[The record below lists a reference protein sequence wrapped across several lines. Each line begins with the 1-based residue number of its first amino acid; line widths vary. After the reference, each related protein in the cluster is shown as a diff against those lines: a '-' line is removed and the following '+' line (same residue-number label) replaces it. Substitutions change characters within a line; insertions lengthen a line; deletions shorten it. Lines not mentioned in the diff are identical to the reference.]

1 MAIFDCFQYFN
12 EDHIADLRFNILNKF
27 VDKFVIVESTVNHQG
42 KSKKLHF
49 DINKYKK
56 FKNKINYIIVDD
68 TPENIKKFHEGGES
82 LVEQHQRN
90 SITKGLKNA
99 NDNDLIILSDVD
111 EIPDLNKLNEYDSNK
126 YAVFSQKMFM
136 YKLNFL
142 NLKENNW
149 HGSKI
154 CLKKNFKS
162 PQWVRNLK
170 FKQYPFWRIDT
181 LFSNTRYIN
190 LEIIKDGGWHFTN
203 LMTAEKLYEKLS
215 NFGHHDEFELS
226 RITVNDLKKKMDKKE
241 VFFNHF
247 VDKEKYKERW
257 NYNYKLKKI
266 GVEKLPKYLQ
276 SNDNQLKLKDWFD

>member
-42 KSKKLHF
+42 KPKKLHF
-49 DINKYKK
+49 DIKRYKK
-56 FKNKINYIIVDD
+56 FQHKINYIVVDD
-68 TPENIKKFHEGGES
+68 TPENIKKPHKGGES

-90 SITKGLKNA
+90 SIMRGLKDA
-99 NDNDLIILSDVD
+99 NDNDLILLSDVD
-111 EIPDLNKLNEYDSNK
+111 EIPNLNKLNEYDKNK

-162 PQWVRNLK
+162 PQWLRNLK
-170 FKQYPFWRIDT
+170 FKKYPFWRIDKM
-181 LFSNTRYIN
+181 RN
-190 LEIIKDGGWHFTN
+190 LQIIQNGGWHFAYLQTPEN
-203 LMTAEKLYEKLS
+203 IS
-215 NFGHHDEFELS
+215 
-226 RITVNDLKKKMDKKE
+226 
-241 VFFNHF
+241 
-247 VDKEKYKERW
+247 
-257 NYNYKLKKI
+257 KKI
-266 GVEKLPKYLQ
+266 KSFAHGEFNKRHLADETKIKNRIEKGEDVFERGFKIKKIKIDETFPDYIRQ
-276 SNDNQLKLKDWFD
+276 NQDILKNWIA